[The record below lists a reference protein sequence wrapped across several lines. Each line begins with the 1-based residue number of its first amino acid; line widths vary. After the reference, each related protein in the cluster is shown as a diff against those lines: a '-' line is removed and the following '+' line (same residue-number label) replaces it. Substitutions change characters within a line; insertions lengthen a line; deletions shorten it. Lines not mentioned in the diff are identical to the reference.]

1 MMALRILFC
10 IHVSHKSS
18 YQAAEAGLRVQNLVL
33 GAVVLA
39 VLIHPRFCQW
49 TACDILWTVHL
60 YIDAIA
66 MVPQLWMV
74 SKGGKINALTAHY
87 IAATLLSN
95 VLGLLFWYYASTAVD
110 GFQGRQAE
118 CADST
123 LHCGHIVEQYAGLA
137 LLVLCLH
144 SCGWFPREAS

>member
-1 MMALRILFC
+1 MALRILFC
-10 IHVSHKSS
+10 INVSHKSS
-18 YQAAEAGLRVQNLVL
+18 YDADGDGLRGQNLIL

-66 MVPQLWMV
+66 MVPQIWMV
-74 SKGGKINALTAHY
+74 SKGGGKLNTLTAHY

-95 VLGLLFWYYASTAVD
+95 VLGLVFWYYASAALSDGYGDAYKGLNITSLAVNGAHVVQVLLLLD
-110 GFQGRQAE
+110 FGFFY
-118 CADST
+118 
-123 LHCGHIVEQYAGLA
+123 CG
-137 LLVLCLH
+137 
-144 SCGWFPREAS
+144 